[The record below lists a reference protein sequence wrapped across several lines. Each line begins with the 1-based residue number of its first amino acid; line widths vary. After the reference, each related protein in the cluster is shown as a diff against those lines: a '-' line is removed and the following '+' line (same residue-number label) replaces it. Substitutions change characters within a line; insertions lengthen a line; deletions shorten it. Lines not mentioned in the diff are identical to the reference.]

1 MRSTLALSLLV
12 SASVAQAALTIT
24 NPTSSS
30 WWVAKSANVLS
41 WTCQDSPSNQFT
53 VLINSPSMAA
63 PLAIIAQENNF
74 DCSKTITQ
82 DQANQAAGT
91 GYTILL
97 ADPLNNT
104 NVYAT
109 SEPFE
114 IKALG
119 SAYPSQVS
127 SSASSGGSGTASG
140 SGASAS
146 STSTSSKSGAVG
158 GGMRLVHIVAFM
170 SFVVPCPDI
179 GCDWKVM

>member
-30 WWVAKSANVLS
+30 WWVAKSANTLA

-53 VLINSPSMAA
+53 VLINSPTMAS

-74 DCSKTITQ
+74 DCSKIITQ
-82 DQANQAAGT
+82 DQASQPAGT

-109 SEPFE
+109 SDPFE

-127 SSASSGGSGTASG
+127 SSASSGSGTASG
-140 SGASAS
+140 SGSAAS
-146 STSTSSKSGAVG
+146 STSTSTKKSGAVG
-158 GGMRLVHIVAFM
+158 AGVGVGGMGVVAGLVGLVFGLAAL
-170 SFVVPCPDI
+170 
-179 GCDWKVM
+179 